1 MANINHYTRLE
12 QSSAAFNKMIKR
24 FGVVT
29 VMNAYVWDT
38 ADVRTLLGSS
48 DALNPF
54 EGKYAD
60 EICKVLAEDIKNP
73 NPKWRCRLDT
83 LKTSNITEE
92 GPTKTVTGGQNS
104 SPLLKFGKTAR
115 LEMQDAL
122 GNAEALEA
130 LGGMTVEYTDG
141 NLQQG
146 RIAVHASD
154 AFSGAKT
161 ILGESFFIDQDT
173 GAQVDVY
180 ILIYQFLPDSIFNLT
195 QDAEGDATVFD
206 MNGDLIASRV
216 KIGTKQGGEQV
227 RNLFYSI
234 CDKNFTSEA
243 NEYYSMNASGVIT
256 IPEGYTATLDS
267 VAVESGSTTLAE
279 NTAGLLVV
287 SKEGKEV
294 YRTILNR

>member
-60 EICKVLAEDIKNP
+60 EICKVLAEDIKGSNP
-73 NPKWRCRLDT
+73 TWRCRLDT

-243 NEYYSMNASGVIT
+243 NEYYSMNASGIIT
-256 IPEGYTATLDS
+256 IPAGYTATLDS
-267 VAVESGSTTLAE
+267 VVVESGSTTLAE